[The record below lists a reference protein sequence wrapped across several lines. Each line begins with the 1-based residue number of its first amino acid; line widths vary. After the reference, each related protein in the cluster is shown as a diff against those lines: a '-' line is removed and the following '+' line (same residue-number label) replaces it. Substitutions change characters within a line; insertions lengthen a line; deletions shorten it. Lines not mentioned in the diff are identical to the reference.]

1 MSGDEGTAPEASEAV
16 RAALAALSGRLEAID
31 AWIERH
37 ELTHER
43 AGARLEDELDRLRRE
58 LREREQDVW
67 RLEDELRRRG
77 GG

>member
-1 MSGDEGTAPEASEAV
+1 VSADAGGTPEAL
-16 RAALAALSGRLEAID
+16 RAALAALAGRLETID

-43 AGARLEDELDRLRRE
+43 AAARVEEELDRLRAA
-58 LREREQDVW
+58 LRDREQDVW

-77 GG
+77 GR